1 MFNELL
7 VVCIGNI
14 CRSPMAEAIL
24 RDRLATRLSA
34 TRPIAIRSA
43 GLHALAGA
51 PMDGLAI
58 EVLGSHGL
66 NLPGHRSQQ
75 VDRQMLRRAD
85 LILSMEQPHLASLF
99 RLAPEVRGKTFLIGQ
114 WQHAAEIIDP
124 YKRPKAAFEQT
135 YTHLSRCV
143 DDWLPYIQSGDP
155 N

>member
-1 MFNELL
+1 MFSELL
-7 VVCIGNI
+7 VVCVGNI

-24 RDRLATRLSA
+24 RDRLAD
-34 TRPIAIRSA
+34 RPISIRSA
-43 GLHALAGA
+43 GLHALTGA
-51 PMDGLAI
+51 PIDGLAR
-58 EVLGSHGL
+58 EVLDLHGL
-66 NLPGHRSQQ
+66 ELPGHRSQQ

-114 WQHAAEIIDP
+114 WQHAAEIVDP
-124 YKRPKAAFEQT
+124 YKRPRAAFEQT

-155 N
+155 NQ

>member
-1 MFNELL
+1 MFSELL
-7 VVCIGNI
+7 VVCVGNI

-24 RDRLATRLSA
+24 RDRLAA
-34 TRPIAIRSA
+34 RPISIRSA
-43 GLHALAGA
+43 GLQALSGA
-51 PMDGLAI
+51 PLDGLAR
-58 EVLGSHGL
+58 EVLDSHGL

-124 YKRPKAAFEQT
+124 YKRPKTAFEQT